1 MHNWFNHMFEREAI
15 LLNCMEN
22 GSCDFNSESGGGGGG
37 GGASLAT
44 YMQYLSTIWCS

>member
-1 MHNWFNHMFEREAI
+1 MHNWSNHMFEREAI

-37 GGASLAT
+37 GGVQAWQLT
-44 YMQYLSTIWCS
+44 CST